1 MSNEDNCE
9 TKKDTTSENKCS
21 LLQKLF
27 SPTIRLTVSLRE
39 PDEEFCS
46 VFNYI
51 TLISEE
57 VSETY
62 FKN

>member
-1 MSNEDNCE
+1 MSNEDKCDS
-9 TKKDTTSENKCS
+9 KPDTPSENKCS

-27 SPTIRLTVSLRE
+27 SPTIRLTISLRE

-51 TLISEE
+51 SLISEE
-57 VSETY
+57 VR
-62 FKN
+62 